1 VQAIRAASAE
11 LGGLDGI
18 TTFCEMAVPL
28 VARLTEAMG
37 LPGNTP
43 DAVDAARDK
52 VGFLRECG
60 TFVVYYTLVGLRS
73 ECVCTVLCCIPT
85 VTGDAAETEQM
96 SSILLGRSVCCVLHH
111 AVQA

>member
-28 VARLTEAMG
+28 VARLTEALG

-52 VGFLRECG
+52 VRN
-60 TFVVYYTLVGLRS
+60 VQLV
-73 ECVCTVLCCIPT
+73 
-85 VTGDAAETEQM
+85 
-96 SSILLGRSVCCVLHH
+96 
-111 AVQA
+111 